1 MGATEEKME
10 AESNVRRWAGWLL
23 GAAVTLQFYFVQ
35 ELLAALALFAI
46 GFAAV
51 ASVIVGLYSL
61 QKGWEKAVLRIFGFD
76 QVAARSL
83 PARDFRLNGQA
94 VERSKLSQELK
105 TRNRNNTVTS
115 DVSSPLFANGLSQY
129 RANHS
134 LGLGIHR
141 NGISRSPA
149 RLIPRYSRKSRTLS
163 PLMPRTRFESFIVL
177 SARCPDGVLRQ

>member
-1 MGATEEKME
+1 MALGSG
-10 AESNVRRWAGWLL
+10 SNSAILFCSGTACCL
-23 GAAVTLQFYFVQ
+23 GAVCL
-35 ELLAALALFAI
+35 

-134 LGLGIHR
+134 LGLGIQR

-149 RLIPRYSRKSRTLS
+149 RLILRYS
-163 PLMPRTRFESFIVL
+163 
-177 SARCPDGVLRQ
+177 AN

>member
-51 ASVIVGLYSL
+51 ASVIVGLYGL
-61 QKGWEKAVLRIFGFD
+61 QKGWEKAVLRIFNFD

-94 VERSKLSQELK
+94 MKRSKLSQELK

-149 RLIPRYSRKSRTLS
+149 RLIPRYSANLEPSHR
-163 PLMPRTRFESFIVL
+163 
-177 SARCPDGVLRQ
+177 